1 MRKKQLI
8 SVVLTIV
15 MMFVCGNSLAAK
27 SNGYNTFKREISLI
41 TGLSIDPWD
50 EFLVSGMVIAGIGI
64 GNVISL
70 EASIVF
76 LGSFDIVYSANLGL
90 SIFNRKRVIPFV
102 TVGLG
107 RCKHRLPYLNLGGG
121 IKIGLTDKLGVRVE
135 CRWWIAEDV
144 SLISVLG
151 GISYSF

>member
-27 SNGYNTFKREISLI
+27 SSGYKTFNREISLI
-41 TGLSIDPWD
+41 AGLSMDPWD
-50 EFLVSGMVIAGIGI
+50 EFSVSGMVIAGI

-90 SIFNRKRVIPFV
+90 NIFTRKRVIPFV
-102 TVGLG
+102 SVGLG

-121 IKIGLTDKLGVRVE
+121 IKIGLTDKLGIRVE
-135 CRWWIAEDV
+135 CRGWSADDV
-144 SLISVLG
+144 ALISVLG

>member
-8 SVVLTIV
+8 SGVLTIV

-27 SNGYNTFKREISLI
+27 SSGYKTFNGEISLI
-41 TGLSIDPWD
+41 VGLSMDPWD
-50 EFLVSGMVIAGIGI
+50 EFSVSGMVIAGI

-70 EASIVF
+70 EASIVS
-76 LGSFDIVYSANLGL
+76 LGSFDRVYSANLGL
-90 SIFNRKRVIPFV
+90 NIFTRKRVIPFV

-107 RCKHRLPYLNLGGG
+107 RCKHRLPYINLGGG
-121 IKIGLTDKLGVRVE
+121 IKIGLTDKLRIRVE
-135 CRWWIAEDV
+135 CRGWSADDV
-144 SLISVLG
+144 ALISVLG

>member
-1 MRKKQLI
+1 MNKKVLI
-8 SVVLTIV
+8 PIA
-15 MMFVCGNSLAAK
+15 VCLSIIFISGNSLAAK
-27 SNGYNTFKREISLI
+27 SSGYKTFKGEISLI
-41 TGLSIDPWD
+41 AGLSMDPWE
-50 EFLVSGMVIAGIGI
+50 EFSVSSMVIAGI

-90 SIFNRKRVIPFV
+90 NVFTRKRIIPFV

-121 IKIGLTDKLGVRVE
+121 IKIGLKDKLGVRVE
-135 CRWWIAEDV
+135 CRWWNADDV

>member
-27 SNGYNTFKREISLI
+27 SSGYKTFKGEISLI
-41 TGLSIDPWD
+41 AGKYMDPWE
-50 EFLVSGMVIAGIGI
+50 EFSFSGMVIAGIGI
-64 GNVISL
+64 GNVINL

-90 SIFNRKRVIPFV
+90 NIFTRKRVIPFL

-107 RCKHRLPYLNLGGG
+107 RCKHGVAYMNLGGG
-121 IKIGLTDKLGVRVE
+121 IKIRLKDKLGIRVE
-135 CRWWIAEDV
+135 CRRWISDDV
-144 SLISVLG
+144 DLISVLG

>member
-27 SNGYNTFKREISLI
+27 SSGYKTFKGEISLI
-41 TGLSIDPWD
+41 AGKSMDPWE
-50 EFLVSGMVIAGIGI
+50 EFSFSGMVIAGIGI

-90 SIFNRKRVIPFV
+90 NIFTRKRVIPFV

-107 RCKHRLPYLNLGGG
+107 RCKHRLPYINLGGG
-121 IKIGLTDKLGVRVE
+121 IKIGLTDKLGIRVE
-135 CRWWIAEDV
+135 CRGWSADDV
-144 SLISVLG
+144 ALISVLG

>member
-1 MRKKQLI
+1 MNKKVLI
-8 SVVLTIV
+8 PIA
-15 MMFVCGNSLAAK
+15 VCLSIIFMSGNSLAAK
-27 SNGYNTFKREISLI
+27 SSGHKTFKGEISLI
-41 TGLSIDPWD
+41 AGLSIDPWD
-50 EFLVSGMVIAGIGI
+50 EFSISGMVIAGI

-70 EASIVF
+70 EASMVF

-90 SIFNRKRVIPFV
+90 NVFTRKRIIPFV

-121 IKIGLTDKLGVRVE
+121 IKIGLKDKLGVRVE
-135 CRWWIAEDV
+135 CRWWNAEDV

>member
-1 MRKKQLI
+1 MNKKVLI
-8 SVVLTIV
+8 PIA
-15 MMFVCGNSLAAK
+15 VCLSIIFISENSLAAK
-27 SNGYNTFKREISLI
+27 SSGYKNFKGEISLI
-41 TGLSIDPWD
+41 AGLSIDPWD
-50 EFLVSGMVIAGIGI
+50 EFSVSGMVIAGI

-70 EASIVF
+70 EASMVF

-90 SIFNRKRVIPFV
+90 NIFSRKRVIPFV

-121 IKIGLTDKLGVRVE
+121 IKIGLKDKLGVRVE
-135 CRWWIAEDV
+135 CRWWNADDV

>member
-1 MRKKQLI
+1 MNKKVLI
-8 SVVLTIV
+8 P
-15 MMFVCGNSLAAK
+15 MAVCLSIIFISGNSLAAK
-27 SNGYNTFKREISLI
+27 SSGYKTFNGEISLI
-41 TGLSIDPWD
+41 AGLSVDPWE
-50 EFLVSGMVIAGIGI
+50 EFSVSGMVIAGIGI

-90 SIFNRKRVIPFV
+90 NIFTRKRVIPFV

-107 RCKHRLPYLNLGGG
+107 RCKHRLPYINLGGG
-121 IKIGLTDKLGVRVE
+121 IKIGLTDKLGIRVE
-135 CRWWIAEDV
+135 CRGWSADDV
-144 SLISVLG
+144 ALISVLG

>member
-1 MRKKQLI
+1 MNKKVLI
-8 SVVLTIV
+8 PIA
-15 MMFVCGNSLAAK
+15 VCLSIIFMSGNSLAAK
-27 SNGYNTFKREISLI
+27 SSGYKTFKGEISLI
-41 TGLSIDPWD
+41 AGPSIDPWD
-50 EFLVSGMVIAGIGI
+50 AFYVSSMVIAGIGI
-64 GNVISL
+64 ANVISL

-76 LGSFDIVYSANLGL
+76 LGSFDRVYSANLGL

-107 RCKHRLPYLNLGGG
+107 RCKHSLPYLNLGGG
-121 IKIGLTDKLGVRVE
+121 IKFGLKDKLGVRVE
-135 CRWWIAEDV
+135 CRWWNSDDV

>member
-8 SVVLTIV
+8 SAVLTIV

-27 SNGYNTFKREISLI
+27 SSGYKTFKGEISLI
-41 TGLSIDPWD
+41 AGLSIDPWD
-50 EFLVSGMVIAGIGI
+50 EFSVSGMVIAGI

-76 LGSFDIVYSANLGL
+76 LGSFDRVYSANLGL

-107 RCKHRLPYLNLGGG
+107 RCKHRLPYMNLGGG
-121 IKIGLTDKLGVRVE
+121 IKIGLTDKLGIRVE
-135 CRWWIAEDV
+135 CRGWSADDV
-144 SLISVLG
+144 ALISVLG